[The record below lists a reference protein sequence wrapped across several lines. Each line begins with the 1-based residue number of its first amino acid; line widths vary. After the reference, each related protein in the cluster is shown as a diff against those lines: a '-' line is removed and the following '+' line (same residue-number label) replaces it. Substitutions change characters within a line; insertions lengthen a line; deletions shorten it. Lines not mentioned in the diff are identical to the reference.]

1 MKKIRFVSKED
12 TKSVL
17 YFKKNS
23 NLHLKKTQIHFYFDE
38 KLKSTSKKD
47 VDLFYFDEKLRS
59 TFRKDVDQFYLK
71 KKKKS
76 IQYMQISKTKK
87 QIIVMIK
94 ESRTYFDNLN

>member
-1 MKKIRFVSKED
+1 MNKIRFVSKED

-47 VDLFYFDEKLRS
+47 VDLFYFDEKFRS
-59 TFRKDVDQFYLK
+59 TFRKDIDQFYL

-87 QIIVMIK
+87 HIIVMIK

>member
-59 TFRKDVDQFYLK
+59 TFRKDVDQIYL